1 MSFPESDCNS
11 SSAGTLLGK
20 GSQEAPGNGAE
31 KGVDIRYIREQ
42 SAMMGTWGS
51 LQRGFPERLQRV
63 TSTVSRGGGGR
74 QRVGHH
80 PAAATVRGEASGTPG
95 VLPGLL
101 HTQVEP
107 APTWGLGGRPRVPGK
122 EAIGHRETVG
132 EHRQHPPVTGVQSD
146 SGHGCQWGKP
156 HWLCRMHRALR
167 QPPGHLFY
175 S

>member
-63 TSTVSRGGGGR
+63 TSTVSRGGGGGR
-74 QRVGHH
+74 EWDITQQLPRLEGKLL
-80 PAAATVRGEASGTPG
+80 E
-95 VLPGLL
+95 LPGSSLACSTHRLSLL
-101 HTQVEP
+101 P
-107 APTWGLGGRPRVPGK
+107 LGGWG
-122 EAIGHRETVG
+122 G
-132 EHRQHPPVTGVQSD
+132 
-146 SGHGCQWGKP
+146 GHGSQEKKPLVTERQWVSTDSTHP
-156 HWLCRMHRALR
+156 
-167 QPPGHLFY
+167 
-175 S
+175 